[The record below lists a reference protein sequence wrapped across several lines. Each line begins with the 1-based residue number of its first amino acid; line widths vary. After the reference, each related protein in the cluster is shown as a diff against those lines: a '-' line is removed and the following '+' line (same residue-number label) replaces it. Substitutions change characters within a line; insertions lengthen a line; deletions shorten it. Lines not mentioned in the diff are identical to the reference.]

1 MNTVYNIYLST
12 YIEGEIMSTK
22 LKVMTIFG
30 TRPEAIKM
38 APLVLELEK
47 YPDLIES
54 IVTVT
59 AQHRQM
65 LDQVLE
71 IFKITPDHDLNI
83 MKDRQT
89 LTEITT
95 RALEGLDTVM
105 KEVKPD
111 LVLVHGDTTTTFV
124 ASLAA
129 FYNQI
134 AVGHVEAGLRT
145 FNKYSPFPEEMNR
158 QITGIIADLH
168 FSPTQQSAGNLLR
181 ENKKEET
188 IYVTGNTAIDA
199 LKTTVTDTY
208 EHEVLKKIGNDRL
221 ILLTAHRRENLG
233 EPMRNMFRAIK
244 RLVNEHDDV
253 QVVYPVHLNPAVR
266 EVAEEILG
274 NDARIHLIEPLGV
287 LDFHNFASRAYII
300 LTDSGGVQEEA
311 PSLGVP
317 VLVLRDTTERPEG
330 IEAGTLKLAGVDEE
344 TIYKLAYEL
353 LNNPAEY
360 EKMSKASNP
369 YGDGQASHRI
379 VQAILFHFG
388 KIKTRPEPF
397 NV

>member
-1 MNTVYNIYLST
+1 MDKI
-12 YIEGEIMSTK
+12 
-22 LKVMTIFG
+22 KVMTIFG

-47 YPDLIES
+47 YPEQIES

-71 IFKITPDHDLNI
+71 VFKIRPDFDLNI

-89 LTEITT
+89 LVDVTT
-95 RALEGLDTVM
+95 RALEGLDKVM
-105 KEVKPD
+105 KEVKPN
-111 LVLVHGDTTTTFV
+111 LVLVHGDTSTTFV

-134 AVGHVEAGLRT
+134 SVGHVEAGLRT
-145 FNKYSPFPEEMNR
+145 WNKFSPYPEEMNR
-158 QITGIIADLH
+158 QLTGVIADMH
-168 FSPTQQSAGNLLR
+168 FSPTVKSRENLLN
-181 ENKKEET
+181 ENKNQNS

-199 LKTTVTDTY
+199 LSTTVTDTY
-208 EHEVLKKIGNDRL
+208 SHPILDKVGSDKM

-233 EPMRNMFRAIK
+233 EPMRQMFKAIK
-244 RLVNEHDDV
+244 RLVTEHEDT

-266 EVAEEILG
+266 EVADEILG
-274 NDARIHLIEPLGV
+274 DDRRIHLIEPLGV
-287 LDFHNFASRAYII
+287 VDFHNFASRAYII

-330 IEAGTLKLAGVDEE
+330 IEAGTLKLAGTNEE
-344 TIYKLAYEL
+344 TIYSLAKEL
-353 LNNPAEY
+353 LTNPSEY
-360 EKMSKASNP
+360 ERMSQASNP
-369 YGDGQASHRI
+369 YGDGMASQRI
-379 VQAILFHFG
+379 VQAILNYYG
-388 KIKTRPEPF
+388 KKDQRPEAF
-397 NV
+397 GSE

>member
-1 MNTVYNIYLST
+1 MDR
-12 YIEGEIMSTK
+12 K

-47 YPDLIES
+47 YPDEIDS

-71 IFKITPDHDLNI
+71 LFEVTPDHDLNI

-89 LTEITT
+89 LTGVTT
-95 RALEGLDTVM
+95 KALEGLDEVM

-145 FNKYSPFPEEMNR
+145 WNKYSPFPEEVNR
-158 QITGIIADLH
+158 QITGVIADLH
-168 FSPTQQSAGNLLR
+168 FAPTDKAEANLLQ
-181 ENKKEET
+181 ENKKGET
-188 IYVTGNTAIDA
+188 IYITGNTAIDA
-199 LKTTVTDTY
+199 LKTTVKDSYT
-208 EHEVLKKIGNDRL
+208 HEVLEKVGSDRM

-244 RLVNEHDDV
+244 RLITEHNDV

-266 EVAEEILG
+266 EVADEILG
-274 NDARIHLIEPLGV
+274 NDPRIHLIEPLGV
-287 LDFHNFASRAYII
+287 YDFHNFASKAHII

-330 IEAGTLKLAGVDEE
+330 IEAGTLKLAGTDEE

-353 LNNPAEY
+353 LNNKERY
-360 EKMSKASNP
+360 EEMSKASNP
-369 YGDGQASHRI
+369 YGDGEASRRI
-379 VQAILFHFG
+379 AEAILHYF
-388 KIKTRPEPF
+388 KKRDEKPVPF
-397 NV
+397 QV

>member
-1 MNTVYNIYLST
+1 
-12 YIEGEIMSTK
+12 MSAPI
-22 LKVMTIFG
+22 KVMTIFG

-47 YPDLIES
+47 YPEDFET

-65 LDQVLE
+65 LDQVLD
-71 IFKITPDHDLNI
+71 IFGIEPDYDLNI

-89 LTEITT
+89 LTDVTT
-95 RALEGLDTVM
+95 KGLEGLDKVM

-111 LVLVHGDTTTTFV
+111 IVLVHGDTTTTFI

-145 FNKYSPFPEEMNR
+145 WNKYSPFPEEMNR
-158 QITGIIADLH
+158 QLTGVLADIH
-168 FSPTQQSAGNLLR
+168 FAPTAKAEANLIQ
-181 ENKKEET
+181 ENKKKDT
-188 IYVTGNTAIDA
+188 IFVTGNTAIDA
-199 LKTTVTDTY
+199 LKTTVKSDY
-208 EHEVLKKIGNDRL
+208 QHEILTKVGNDRL

-244 RLVNEHDDV
+244 RIVEELKDV

-266 EVAEEILG
+266 EIAGEILG
-274 NDARIHLIEPLGV
+274 DYERIHLIEPLDV
-287 LDFHNFASRAYII
+287 IDFHNFAARAHLI

-330 IEAGTLKLAGVDEE
+330 IEAGTLKLAGVEE
-344 TIYKLAYEL
+344 ERIYRLTKEL
-353 LNNPAEY
+353 LTNPHEY
-360 EKMSKASNP
+360 EKMAKAVNP
-369 YGDGQASHRI
+369 YGDGEASRRI
-379 VQAILFHFG
+379 AEAVRYYFKRTSQKPDRFS
-388 KIKTRPEPF
+388 
-397 NV
+397 

>member
-1 MNTVYNIYLST
+1 MDRKI
-12 YIEGEIMSTK
+12 
-22 LKVMTIFG
+22 KVMTIFG

-38 APLVLELEK
+38 APLVLELKK
-47 YPDLIES
+47 YPDEIDS

-71 IFKITPDHDLNI
+71 LFDVTPDHDLNI

-89 LTEITT
+89 LTGVTVK
-95 RALEGLDTVM
+95 ALEGLDDVM
-105 KEVKPD
+105 KTVNPD

-145 FNKYSPFPEEMNR
+145 WNKYSPFPEEINR
-158 QITGIIADLH
+158 QITGVIADLH
-168 FSPTQQSAGNLLR
+168 FSPTNAAEQNLLT
-181 ENKKEET
+181 ENKKSES

-199 LKTTVTDTY
+199 LKTTVKDTY
-208 EHEVLKKIGNDRL
+208 SHEILDKVGSDRM

-233 EPMRNMFRAIK
+233 DPMRNMFRAIK
-244 RLVNEHDDV
+244 RLINEHDDV

-266 EVAEEILG
+266 EVADEILG
-274 NDARIHLIEPLGV
+274 NDPRIHLIEPLGV
-287 LDFHNFASRAYII
+287 YDFHNFASRAHII

-330 IEAGTLKLAGVDEE
+330 IEAGTLKLAGTDEE
-344 TIYKLAYEL
+344 TIYNLAYEL
-353 LNNPAEY
+353 LNNKETY
-360 EKMSKASNP
+360 ESMSKASNP
-369 YGDGQASHRI
+369 YGDGQASRRI
-379 VQAILFHFG
+379 VEAILYHFG
-388 KIKTRPEPF
+388 KRSDKPEPF
-397 NV
+397 QS